1 MIIAGY
7 QKLTLLD
14 YPEHVACTIFLAGC
28 NLRCPFCHNVELIEN
43 VDKIVPFDEKEI
55 MDYLIERKGKI
66 EGVCITGGEPL
77 INPDIYDLIKKIKDI
92 GLLLKLDTNGY
103 FPDRLKDLLSKNVI
117 DYVAMDIKTGK
128 SHYKDVA
135 KNDSEDY
142 LKSIDILMNANVPYE
157 FRTTCVKG
165 IHTDVDFYEIREMIK
180 GAKRYY
186 LQDYRSNELI
196 ENLPYSAFEEKELI
210 VFKDIV
216 KDYVEKVDIRGV

>member
-1 MIIAGY
+1 MTIAGY

-14 YPEHVACTIFLAGC
+14 FPEHVATTIFLAGC

-43 VDKIVPFDEKEI
+43 VDKIVPCDEKEI

-103 FPDRLKDLLSKNVI
+103 FPDRLKDLMSKNVI
-117 DYVAMDIKTGK
+117 DYVAMDIKAGK

-135 KNDSEDY
+135 KNDSEEY
-142 LKSIDILMNANVPYE
+142 LKSIDILMNSNVPYE

-165 IHTDVDFYEIREMIK
+165 IHTENDFYEIRDMIK
-180 GAKRYY
+180 GAKKYF
-186 LQDYRSNELI
+186 LQDYRSNEMI
-196 ENLPYSAFEEKELI
+196 ENLPFSAFEEKELN

-216 KDYVEKVDIRGV
+216 KDYVERVEIRGV

>member
-103 FPDRLKDLLSKNVI
+103 FPDRLKDLLSKN
-117 DYVAMDIKTGK
+117 

-196 ENLPYSAFEEKELI
+196 ENLPYSAFEEKELL

-216 KDYVEKVDIRGV
+216 KDYVEKVEIRGV